1 MYDYMP
7 LCLAPAASWRDRA
20 QNEGPVCVR
29 AVYIINAMSSTPT
42 IRTQVRQGSP
52 PLYTL

>member
-1 MYDYMP
+1 MYDMP
-7 LCLAPAASWRDRA
+7 QPGAVLRPWRDRA